1 MCEKLKNL
9 KNTEYQIALLLS
21 KKGILSAKELQELLN
36 VDKATIYRNLK
47 NLLKKKIIREINS
60 QKSFYEINCNIHNP
74 IHPHFECI
82 KCKKIFCLKPL
93 SAEDT
98 INLTHYTKF
107 EINSIEIIIKG
118 ICDECKSI

>member
-118 ICDECKSI
+118 ICDECK